1 MAVVDQARQAQQAGY
16 GRNIEDAL
24 TETEDLAKD
33 QLARIESAL
42 DDDRTEARGTG
53 ERRSGYPL
61 YRAI

>member
-33 QLARIESAL
+33 QLARIENAL

-53 ERRSGYPL
+53 ERRPGYPL